1 MIPTATPVPAVAT
14 AFAAV
19 NENPGDPKTQLE
31 LALAYWDAGQM
42 HDALLTLDQAAN
54 AAGRTNTQF
63 YQEAGDQFRQRQAWI
78 AATAMYVRAIKSLGP
93 GGKPADD
100 LRTSFHES
108 LYKASPEA
116 DLPTYLQFG
125 DLELVE
131 QPIALVAQGRYSYY
145 NGDTAKAHQLLKQV
159 MTMRPHMAE
168 ASLLQAEMDANEGK
182 TFQAKQ
188 TLLILV
194 ADLAT
199 PEWVREMAQSLS
211 NKIP

>member
-1 MIPTATPVPAVAT
+1 
-14 AFAAV
+14 
-19 NENPGDPKTQLE
+19 
-31 LALAYWDAGQM
+31 
-42 HDALLTLDQAAN
+42 
-54 AAGRTNTQF
+54 
-63 YQEAGDQFRQRQAWI
+63 
-78 AATAMYVRAIKSLGP
+78 
-93 GGKPADD
+93 
-100 LRTSFHES
+100 
-108 LYKASPEA
+108 
-116 DLPTYLQFG
+116 
-125 DLELVE
+125 
-131 QPIALVAQGRYSYY
+131 
-145 NGDTAKAHQLLKQV
+145 V